1 MARQTPGARR
11 VSGSLLPG
19 GNPALFFRI
28 VNETMTV
35 DAQRTGP
42 KIGGMSGLVRRYVWF
57 LVIVV
62 IPVVL
67 SAIYFFLMAS
77 DVYVSESR
85 FVVTSP
91 SPRNAAVTSIAS
103 LVQTTSVSSGQ
114 EQAREILDY
123 LRSRSAL
130 ADLQRRVDVRAR
142 FANHAG
148 DLLTRYPQ
156 PFHSDNFESL
166 FRYYESMVGAHVD
179 GESNLA
185 VLTVRGFTPA
195 DAHDINADLLQLSE
209 EFVNRLNARS
219 EKQQISEAEARVLA
233 AEARVRAARV
243 ALAGYRN
250 AHGLLDPNKQAT
262 GVLDVSNKLVAQ
274 LTAAQAQLDLTMRE
288 APKNPGIPAMQSNI
302 AALQA
307 QIAMQNG
314 RAVGTSNGIAS
325 QLGGYENLAAEEEI
339 SNQGLV
345 AAESAL
351 AQARVDAARQHFY
364 LERVVQ
370 PNTPDEA
377 QLPYRIRAVLTVLG
391 ASLLLYFVGWMLIA
405 GILEHAPER

>member
-1 MARQTPGARR
+1 MEADTQRAEPK
-11 VSGSLLPG
+11 G
-19 GNPALFFRI
+19 GGI
-28 VNETMTV
+28 
-35 DAQRTGP
+35 
-42 KIGGMSGLVRRYVWF
+42 SGLVKKYVWF
-57 LVIVV
+57 VV
-62 IPVVL
+62 VVVVPVL
-67 SAIYFFLMAS
+67 MSAIYFFLIAS

-91 SPRNAAVTSIAS
+91 NPRNTAVTSIAS
-103 LVQTTSVSSGQ
+103 LVQTTSMSSGQ
-114 EQAREILDY
+114 EQARQILDY

-130 ADLQRRVDVRAR
+130 TDLQRRIDVRAR
-142 FANHAG
+142 FANRSG
-148 DLLTRYPQ
+148 DRLSRYPEL
-156 PFHSDNFESL
+156 FHSDDFESL
-166 FRYYESMVGAHVD
+166 YRYYETVINAHVD

-185 VLTVRGFTPA
+185 VLTVKGFTPA
-195 DAHDINADLLQLSE
+195 DAHDINAGLLQLSE
-209 EFVNRLNARS
+209 EFVNRLNSRA
-219 EKQQISEAEARVLA
+219 EKQQISEAESRVLT

-243 ALAGYRN
+243 ALAAYRN
-250 AHGLLDPNKQAT
+250 SHGLLDPNKQAT

-302 AALQA
+302 AAIQA

-314 RAVGTSNGIAS
+314 RAVGTSTGIAS

-339 SNQGLV
+339 ANQGLT
-345 AAESAL
+345 AAETSL
-351 AQARVDAARQHFY
+351 GQARADAVRQHFY
-364 LERVVQ
+364 LERVVE

-377 QLPYRIRAVLTVLG
+377 QLPYRLRAVLTVLG